1 MAGDYDPSW
10 PQTTKFFS
18 IIQNKLHY
26 AATGMTAAE
35 LIQRR
40 ADHELPNMGLT
51 SWKGDEVRKTDVTT
65 AKNYLTE
72 PEIDE
77 LNRIVV
83 MWLDF
88 AEDQARRRKQI
99 FMQDW
104 ERKLDEFLAF
114 NERKVLPNA
123 GTVSKKAADEHA
135 RQEYERFAERRR
147 EYKEALGETESIKA
161 LEETAKQLEQKKP
174 EDKE

>member
-1 MAGDYDPSW
+1 MRLFESHLAQLDSRLRGNDGRR
-10 PQTTKFFS
+10 FCG
-18 IIQNKLHY
+18 KLKSP
-26 AATGMTAAE
+26 GGIMT
-35 LIQRR
+35 
-40 ADHELPNMGLT
+40 
-51 SWKGDEVRKTDVTT
+51 
-65 AKNYLTE
+65 
-72 PEIDE
+72 
-77 LNRIVV
+77 

-123 GTVSKKAADEHA
+123 GTVSKKAANEHA

-147 EYKEALGETESIKA
+147 GRKEALGEAESIKA
-161 LEETAKQLEQKKP
+161 LENTVKQLEGRRGN
-174 EDKE
+174 KE